1 MSASLPSFQAL
12 LQGRRRELEPRVPRG
27 TPGLSQAVCEARGG
41 LGTVRAR
48 RQAPRQPPAGAR
60 GLRKFLRHMEE
71 KDHTSPGLACFKNDS
86 TCL

>member
-1 MSASLPSFQAL
+1 MFASLPSFQAL

-48 RQAPRQPPAGAR
+48 RQGPQAASRRCKGAAEIFEIHEGER
-60 GLRKFLRHMEE
+60 PQVSGL
-71 KDHTSPGLACFKNDS
+71 GL
-86 TCL
+86 L